1 MNAIDRIK
9 KIGERWF
16 LTEPLLFAVYCSHEF
31 VENSAIEV
39 PMRTGNMKIEF
50 APKILDKIA
59 DDVLAEYLKIEMFRI
74 LLKHPYQRQ
83 PPFAAKA
90 LLTMASNITIADVY
104 DVSREVKKQMS
115 GTEQKLPGGLC
126 FEEYYNLLLQEST
139 PNSGKSGGE
148 SQQSGDKSGQDGDA
162 SSNSG
167 AQGNGGQDGNGSGQ
181 GGDGSGADSSDSRG
195 SSGQNGGGSKGKARG
210 SSGQNN
216 RGSSGQNGGGSGGKG
231 SGASGNFDA
240 GNGSQEHRDSQISE
254 LWEDNEEACCSI
266 NEFIEVA
273 TASNNWGSVAGKL
286 QGLIKASLKVDM
298 DYRKMLSLFKTSVIS
313 SKRRLTRMRPNR
325 RAGFNAMGSR
335 YELSTNLLIAVDV
348 SGSVT
353 DKSLQFFFSVINRLF
368 KYGVEKLDVLQFD
381 AQIQGEIEPLKKAR
395 KTVKIMGR
403 GGTSFQ
409 PAADY
414 YCEHPEYDGLIYFTD
429 GYAPPPVFNTKRPI
443 DVLWVICSRQCYAEN
458 AEWIRKMKR
467 NRVTFIPRSE

>member
-1 MNAIDRIK
+1 MNALDRIK

-31 VENSAIEV
+31 VENNSIDV
-39 PMRTGNMKIEF
+39 PMRTGNMKVEF
-50 APKILDKIA
+50 SPKILDKIA
-59 DDVLAEYLKIEMFRI
+59 DDVLVEYMKIEMFRI

-83 PPFAAKA
+83 PSFAAKA
-90 LLTMASNITIADVY
+90 LLTMASNVTIADVY
-104 DVSREVKKQMS
+104 DVSREVKMQMS
-115 GTEQKLPGGLC
+115 GTELKLPGGLC
-126 FEEYYNLLLQEST
+126 FEEYYNLLLQNAA

-148 SQQSGDKSGQDGDA
+148 PQQSDDKSEQGED
-162 SSNSG
+162 
-167 AQGNGGQDGNGSGQ
+167 AQGNGGQGGESAGQDGE
-181 GGDGSGADSSDSRG
+181 
-195 SSGQNGGGSKGKARG
+195 SSGRNGGGSDG
-210 SSGQNN
+210 SSG
-216 RGSSGQNGGGSGGKG
+216 GQG
-231 SGASGNFDA
+231 A
-240 GNGSQEHRDSQISE
+240 GNSQEQRDSQISE
-254 LWEDNEEACCSI
+254 LWEENEEACCSI

-273 TASNNWGSVAGKL
+273 TESNTWGSIPGKL
-286 QGLIKASLKVDM
+286 QGLIKASLKVAM

-313 SKRRLTRMRPNR
+313 SRRRLTRMRPNR
-325 RAGFNAMGSR
+325 RFGFDAMGSR

-353 DKSLQFFFSVINRLF
+353 DRSLQFFFSVINRLF

-429 GYAPPPVFNTKRPI
+429 GYAPPPKFNTKRPI
-443 DVLWVICSRQCYAEN
+443 DVLWVLCSRQCYEKSGGR
-458 AEWIRKMKR
+458 IRNMKR

>member
-1 MNAIDRIK
+1 MNMNVIDRIK

-31 VENSAIEV
+31 VENNAIDV
-39 PMRTGNMKIEF
+39 PMRTGSMKIEF
-50 APKILDKIA
+50 SPKILDKIA
-59 DDVLAEYLKIEMFRI
+59 DDVLVEYLKIEMFRI

-104 DVSREVKKQMS
+104 DVSREVKNQMS
-115 GTEQKLPGGLC
+115 GTELKLPGGLC
-126 FEEYYNLLLQEST
+126 FEEYYNLLLQKMP

-148 SQQSGDKSGQDGDA
+148 PQQSGDKSGQEECGQGD
-162 SSNSG
+162 
-167 AQGNGGQDGNGSGQ
+167 DGNGADF
-181 GGDGSGADSSDSRG
+181 GDASSDSRG
-195 SSGQNGGGSKGKARG
+195 NGDGDNVGQDGESGDSSGEGSQSGDSNGSQGESDGNGNSGQGKSRDSSDG
-210 SSGQNN
+210 SSG
-216 RGSSGQNGGGSGGKG
+216 GQG
-231 SGASGNFDA
+231 A
-240 GNGSQEHRDSQISE
+240 GNSQEQLDSQVSE
-254 LWEDNEEACCSI
+254 LWEDNEEACCNI

-273 TASNNWGSVAGKL
+273 TASNNWGTVAGKL

-313 SKRRLTRMRPNR
+313 SRRRLTRMRPNR
-325 RAGFNAMGSR
+325 RSGFDAMGSR

-353 DKSLQFFFSVINRLF
+353 DRSLQFFFSVINRLF

-381 AQIQGEIEPLKKAR
+381 AQIQGEIQPLKKAR
-395 KTVKIMGR
+395 RTVKIMGR

-443 DVLWVICSRQCYAEN
+443 DVLWVICSRQCFAEN
-458 AEWIRKMKR
+458 AAWIRKIKR

>member
-16 LTEPLLFAVYCSHEF
+16 LTEPLLFAVYCSHVF
-31 VENSAIEV
+31 VENNSIEV

-59 DDVLAEYLKIEMFRI
+59 DDVLVEYMKIEMFRI

-83 PPFAAKA
+83 PSFAAKA

-104 DVSREVKKQMS
+104 DVSREVKMQMS
-115 GTEQKLPGGLC
+115 GTELKLPDGLC
-126 FEEYYNLLLQEST
+126 FEEYYNLLLQSAT
-139 PNSGKSGGE
+139 PNSGKSSGK
-148 SQQSGDKSGQDGDA
+148 SQKTDSGPGQGDKSE
-162 SSNSG
+162 
-167 AQGNGGQDGNGSGQ
+167 QGEGGQDGESG
-181 GGDGSGADSSDSRG
+181 G
-195 SSGQNGGGSKGKARG
+195 SSGRD
-210 SSGQNN
+210 
-216 RGSSGQNGGGSGGKG
+216 GGGSGGKG
-231 SGASGNFDA
+231 SGASGNSGA
-240 GNGSQEHRDSQISE
+240 GNSQEHRDSQVSE

-273 TASNNWGSVAGKL
+273 TASNNWGTVAGKL

-313 SKRRLTRMRPNR
+313 SRRRLTRMRPNR
-325 RAGFNAMGSR
+325 RSGFDAMGSR

-353 DKSLQFFFSVINRLF
+353 DRSLQFFFSVINRLF

-458 AEWIRKMKR
+458 STWIRKIKR

>member
-16 LTEPLLFAVYCSHEF
+16 LTEPLLFAIYCSHVF
-31 VENSAIEV
+31 VENNAIEV

-59 DDVLAEYLKIEMFRI
+59 DDVLAEYMKIEMFRI

-104 DVSREVKKQMS
+104 DVSREVKKQMN
-115 GTEQKLPGGLC
+115 GTEQKLPSGLC

-148 SQQSGDKSGQDGDA
+148 PQKTDSGPGQGDKSE
-162 SSNSG
+162 
-167 AQGNGGQDGNGSGQ
+167 QGEGGQDGNGSGQ
-181 GGDGSGADSSDSRG
+181 EGDGESGG
-195 SSGQNGGGSKGKARG
+195 SSSQNGAGSGGGNGDA
-210 SSGQNN
+210 SGQGL
-216 RGSSGQNGGGSGGKG
+216 RGKSGGKG
-231 SGASGNFDA
+231 A
-240 GNGSQEHRDSQISE
+240 GNSQEHRNSQISE

-273 TASNNWGSVAGKL
+273 TASNNWGTVAGKL

-298 DYRKMLSLFKTSVIS
+298 DYRKMLSLFKTSIIS
-313 SKRRLTRMRPNR
+313 SRRRLTRMRPNR
-325 RAGFNAMGSR
+325 RSGFDAMGSR

-353 DKSLQFFFSVINRLF
+353 DRSLQFFFSVINRLF

-395 KTVKIMGR
+395 RTVKIMGR

-409 PAADY
+409 SAADY
-414 YCEHPEYDGLIYFTD
+414 YCDHPEYDGLIYFTD
-429 GYAPPPVFNTKRPI
+429 GYAPPPKFNTKRPI

-458 AEWIRKMKR
+458 STWIRKIKR
-467 NRVTFIPRSE
+467 NRVTFIPRRE

>member
-1 MNAIDRIK
+1 MNVIERIK

-16 LTEPLLFAVYCSHEF
+16 LTEPLLFAVYCCHEF
-31 VENSAIEV
+31 VENNSIDV
-39 PMRTGNMKIEF
+39 PMRTGNIKVEF
-50 APKILDKIA
+50 SPKILDRIA
-59 DDVLAEYLKIEMFRI
+59 DDVLAEYMKIEMFRI

-83 PPFAAKA
+83 PSFAAKA

-104 DVSREVKKQMS
+104 EVPREVKKLMN
-115 GTEQKLPGGLC
+115 GAELKLPSGLC
-126 FEEYYNLLLQEST
+126 FEEYYNLLLQSAT
-139 PNSGKSGGE
+139 PNSGKFGGE
-148 SQQSGDKSGQDGDA
+148 SQKTDSGSGRGDKSGQDGD
-162 SSNSG
+162 
-167 AQGNGGQDGNGSGQ
+167 GSGSGSRGKSGGKGNQEGGESGQQ
-181 GGDGSGADSSDSRG
+181 GSDGSGADSGDASGDSRG
-195 SSGQNGGGSKGKARG
+195 SSGRD
-210 SSGQNN
+210 
-216 RGSSGQNGGGSGGKG
+216 GGGSGGKG
-231 SGASGNFDA
+231 LGASGNSGA
-240 GNGSQEHRDSQISE
+240 GNSQEHRDSQISE
-254 LWEDNEEACCSI
+254 LWEENEEACCNI

-313 SKRRLTRMRPNR
+313 SRRRLTRMRPNR
-325 RAGFNAMGSR
+325 RSGFDAMGSR

-353 DKSLQFFFSVINRLF
+353 DRSLQFFFSVINRLF

-395 KTVKIMGR
+395 RTVKIMGR

-443 DVLWVICSRQCYAEN
+443 DVLWVLCSRQCYMAN
-458 AEWIRKMKR
+458 SAWIRKIKR

>member
-1 MNAIDRIK
+1 MNALDRIK

-31 VENSAIEV
+31 VENSAIDV

-83 PPFAAKA
+83 PSFAAKA
-90 LLTMASNITIADVY
+90 LLTMASNVTIADVY
-104 DVSREVKKQMS
+104 EVPPAVKKQMS
-115 GTEQKLPGGLC
+115 GAELKLPSGLC
-126 FEEYYNLLLQEST
+126 FEEYYNLLLQNT
-139 PNSGKSGGE
+139 APNSGKSGDEPQKTDSG
-148 SQQSGDKSGQDGDA
+148 SGQGDKSEQGED
-162 SSNSG
+162 
-167 AQGNGGQDGNGSGQ
+167 AQGNGGLDGDDSGNG
-181 GGDGSGADSSDSRG
+181 
-195 SSGQNGGGSKGKARG
+195 N
-210 SSGQNN
+210 
-216 RGSSGQNGGGSGGKG
+216 
-231 SGASGNFDA
+231 
-240 GNGSQEHRDSQISE
+240 SQEHRDSQISE
-254 LWEDNEEACCSI
+254 LWEENEEACCNI

-325 RAGFNAMGSR
+325 RSGFDAMGSR

-353 DKSLQFFFSVINRLF
+353 DRSLQFFFSVINRLF

-443 DVLWVICSRQCYAEN
+443 DVLWVICSRQCYMAN
-458 AEWIRKMKR
+458 SAWIRKIKR

>member
-1 MNAIDRIK
+1 MTTLDRIK
-9 KIGERWF
+9 KISERWF

-31 VENSAIEV
+31 VENNAIDV
-39 PMRTGNMKIEF
+39 PMRTGNKKVEF
-50 APKILDKIA
+50 SPRILDRVA
-59 DDVLAEYLKIEMFRI
+59 DDVLQEYMKIEMFRI

-83 PPFAAKA
+83 PPFAEKA
-90 LLTMASNITIADVY
+90 LLTCASNVTIADVY

-115 GTEQKLPGGLC
+115 GAELDFPSGLC
-126 FEEYYNLLLQEST
+126 FEEYYNLLRQMAS
-139 PNSGKSGGE
+139 PAGGSDGE
-148 SQQSGDKSGQDGDA
+148 PQQSGDKSKQE
-162 SSNSG
+162 
-167 AQGNGGQDGNGSGQ
+167 GNGSSDSDNAGQ
-181 GGDGSGADSSDSRG
+181 GGESGG
-195 SSGQNGGGSKGKARG
+195 SSGDGSQSGDSNGSQGDSNGNI
-210 SSGQNN
+210 SSG
-216 RGSSGQNGGGSGGKG
+216 
-231 SGASGNFDA
+231 A
-240 GNGSQEHRDSQISE
+240 GNSQEHRDSQVSE
-254 LWEDNEEACCSI
+254 LWEENEEACCNI

-313 SKRRLTRMRPNR
+313 SRRRLTRMRPNR
-325 RAGFNAMGSR
+325 RFGFDAMGCR

-353 DKSLQFFFSVINRLF
+353 DRSLQFFFSVINRLF

-381 AQIQGEIEPLKKAR
+381 AQIQGDIEPLKKAR

-429 GYAPPPVFNTKRPI
+429 GYAPPPKFNTKRPI
-443 DVLWVICSRQCYAEN
+443 DVLWVLCGKQCYTAN
-458 AEWIRKMKR
+458 SAWIRKIKR

>member
-1 MNAIDRIK
+1 MSALDRIK

-16 LTEPLLFAVYCSHEF
+16 LTEPLLFTIYCSHEL
-31 VENSAIEV
+31 VENNSIEV
-39 PMRTGNMKIEF
+39 PMRTGNMKVEF
-50 APKILDKIA
+50 APKILDRIA
-59 DDVLAEYLKIEMFRI
+59 DDMLAEYMKIEMFRI

-83 PPFAAKA
+83 PSFAAKA

-104 DVSREVKKQMS
+104 EVPPAVKKQMS
-115 GTEQKLPGGLC
+115 GTEQKLPSGLC
-126 FEEYYNLLLQEST
+126 FEEYYNLLLQNST
-139 PNSGKSGGE
+139 PNSGKSGGKPQKTD
-148 SQQSGDKSGQDGDA
+148 SGSGRGDKSKQGED
-162 SSNSG
+162 
-167 AQGNGGQDGNGSGQ
+167 AQGEGGQ
-181 GGDGSGADSSDSRG
+181 GGESSQQGNNDSGADSGEGSQGGDASSDSRG
-195 SSGQNGGGSKGKARG
+195 NDDGNGSKG
-210 SSGQNN
+210 N
-216 RGSSGQNGGGSGGKG
+216 
-231 SGASGNFDA
+231 
-240 GNGSQEHRDSQISE
+240 SQEYRDSQISE
-254 LWEDNEEACCSI
+254 LWEDNEEACCKI

-313 SKRRLTRMRPNR
+313 SRRRLTRMRPNR
-325 RAGFNAMGSR
+325 RFGFDAMGSR

-353 DKSLQFFFSVINRLF
+353 DRSLQFFFSVINRLF

-381 AQIQGEIEPLKKAR
+381 AQIQGDIEPLKKAR

-414 YCEHPEYDGLIYFTD
+414 YCDHPEYDGLIYFTD
-429 GYAPPPVFNTKRPI
+429 GYAPPPIFNTKRPI

-458 AEWIRKMKR
+458 STWIRKIKR
-467 NRVTFIPRSE
+467 NRVTFIPRTE

>member
-1 MNAIDRIK
+1 MNALDRIK

-16 LTEPLLFAVYCSHEF
+16 LTEPLLFAVYCCHEF
-31 VENSAIEV
+31 VENNSIDV
-39 PMRTGNMKIEF
+39 PMRTDNMKVEF
-50 APKILDKIA
+50 SPKILDRIA
-59 DDVLAEYLKIEMFRI
+59 DDMPAEYMNIEMFRI

-83 PPFAAKA
+83 PSFATKA
-90 LLTMASNITIADVY
+90 LLTMASNVTIADVY
-104 DVSREVKKQMS
+104 EVPPAVKKQMS
-115 GTEQKLPGGLC
+115 GAELKLPSGLC
-126 FEEYYNLLLQEST
+126 FEEYYNLLLQNT
-139 PNSGKSGGE
+139 APNSGKSGDEPQKKDSGPG
-148 SQQSGDKSGQDGDA
+148 QGDKSERDGDD
-162 SSNSG
+162 SG
-167 AQGNGGQDGNGSGQ
+167 AGN
-181 GGDGSGADSSDSRG
+181 
-195 SSGQNGGGSKGKARG
+195 
-210 SSGQNN
+210 
-216 RGSSGQNGGGSGGKG
+216 
-231 SGASGNFDA
+231 
-240 GNGSQEHRDSQISE
+240 SQEHRDSQISE
-254 LWEDNEEACCSI
+254 LWEENEEACCNI

-313 SKRRLTRMRPNR
+313 SRRRLTRMRPNR
-325 RAGFNAMGSR
+325 RSGFDAMGSR

-353 DKSLQFFFSVINRLF
+353 DRSLQFFFSVINRLF

-443 DVLWVICSRQCYAEN
+443 DVLWVICSRQCYMAN
-458 AEWIRKMKR
+458 SAWIRKIKR
-467 NRVTFIPRSE
+467 NRVTFIPRNE

>member
-1 MNAIDRIK
+1 MNALDRIK
-9 KIGERWF
+9 KSGERWF

-31 VENSAIEV
+31 VENNSIDV
-39 PMRTGNMKIEF
+39 PMRTGNKKVEF
-50 APKILDKIA
+50 SPKILDRIA
-59 DDVLAEYLKIEMFRI
+59 DDVLAEYMKIEMFRI

-83 PPFAAKA
+83 PSFATKA
-90 LLTMASNITIADVY
+90 LLTMASNVTIADVY
-104 DVSREVKKQMS
+104 EVPREVKKLMS
-115 GTEQKLPGGLC
+115 GVELKLPSGLC
-126 FEEYYNLLLQEST
+126 FEEYYNLLLQNT
-139 PNSGKSGGE
+139 APNSGKSGDEPQKTDSG
-148 SQQSGDKSGQDGDA
+148 SGRGDKSGQEEGGRDGDD
-162 SSNSG
+162 SG
-167 AQGNGGQDGNGSGQ
+167 AGN
-181 GGDGSGADSSDSRG
+181 
-195 SSGQNGGGSKGKARG
+195 
-210 SSGQNN
+210 
-216 RGSSGQNGGGSGGKG
+216 
-231 SGASGNFDA
+231 
-240 GNGSQEHRDSQISE
+240 SQEHRDSQISE
-254 LWEDNEEACCSI
+254 LWEENEEACCNI

-313 SKRRLTRMRPNR
+313 SKRRLTRMWPNR
-325 RAGFNAMGSR
+325 RSGFDAMGSR

-353 DKSLQFFFSVINRLF
+353 DRSLQFFFSVINRLF

-381 AQIQGEIEPLKKAR
+381 SQIQGEIEPLKKAR

-429 GYAPPPVFNTKRPI
+429 GYAPPPKFNTKRPI
-443 DVLWVICSRQCYAEN
+443 DVLWVLCSRQCYMAN
-458 AEWIRKMKR
+458 SAWIRKIKR

>member
-1 MNAIDRIK
+1 MNALDRIK

-39 PMRTGNMKIEF
+39 PMRTGNMKVEF
-50 APKILDKIA
+50 SPKILDRIA
-59 DDVLAEYLKIEMFRI
+59 DDVLAEYMKIEMFRI

-148 SQQSGDKSGQDGDA
+148 SQKTDSGPGQGDKSE
-162 SSNSG
+162 
-167 AQGNGGQDGNGSGQ
+167 QGEGGQDGNGSGQ
-181 GGDGSGADSSDSRG
+181 EGDGESG
-195 SSGQNGGGSKGKARG
+195 G

-216 RGSSGQNGGGSGGKG
+216 RGSSGRDGGGSGGKG
-231 SGASGNFDA
+231 SGASGNSGA
-240 GNGSQEHRDSQISE
+240 GNSQEHRNSQISE

-273 TASNNWGSVAGKL
+273 TASNNWGTVAGKL

-325 RAGFNAMGSR
+325 RSGFDAMGSR

-458 AEWIRKMKR
+458 AAWIRKMKR

>member
-1 MNAIDRIK
+1 MNALDRIK

-16 LTEPLLFAVYCSHEF
+16 LTEPLLFAVYCCHEF
-31 VENSAIEV
+31 VENNSIDV
-39 PMRTGNMKIEF
+39 PMRTGNMKVEF
-50 APKILDKIA
+50 SPKILDRIA
-59 DDVLAEYLKIEMFRI
+59 DDVLAEYMKIEMFRI

-83 PPFAAKA
+83 PSFATKA
-90 LLTMASNITIADVY
+90 LLTMASNVTIADVY
-104 DVSREVKKQMS
+104 EVPREVKKLMS
-115 GTEQKLPGGLC
+115 GVELKLPSGLC
-126 FEEYYNLLLQEST
+126 FEEYYNLLLQNT
-139 PNSGKSGGE
+139 APNSGKSGDEPQKTDSG
-148 SQQSGDKSGQDGDA
+148 SGRGDKSGQEEGGRDGDD
-162 SSNSG
+162 SG
-167 AQGNGGQDGNGSGQ
+167 AGN
-181 GGDGSGADSSDSRG
+181 
-195 SSGQNGGGSKGKARG
+195 
-210 SSGQNN
+210 
-216 RGSSGQNGGGSGGKG
+216 
-231 SGASGNFDA
+231 
-240 GNGSQEHRDSQISE
+240 SQEHRDSQISE
-254 LWEDNEEACCSI
+254 LWEENEEACCNI

-273 TASNNWGSVAGKL
+273 TASNNWGSVASKL

-313 SKRRLTRMRPNR
+313 SRRRLTRMRPNR
-325 RAGFNAMGSR
+325 RSGFDAMGSR

-353 DKSLQFFFSVINRLF
+353 DRSLQFFFSVINRLF

-443 DVLWVICSRQCYAEN
+443 DVLWVICSRQCYMAN
-458 AEWIRKMKR
+458 SAWIRKIKR
-467 NRVTFIPRSE
+467 NRVTFIPRNE

>member
-39 PMRTGNMKIEF
+39 PMRTGNMKVEF
-50 APKILDKIA
+50 APKILDWIA
-59 DDVLAEYLKIEMFRI
+59 DDMLAEYMKIEMFRI

-83 PPFAAKA
+83 PPFATKA
-90 LLTMASNITIADVY
+90 LLTMASNVTIADVY
-104 DVSREVKKQMS
+104 DVSRVVKKQMS
-115 GTEQKLPGGLC
+115 GTELKFPSGLC
-126 FEEYYNLLLQEST
+126 FEEYYNLLLQNST
-139 PNSGKSGGE
+139 PNSGKSSGEPQKTDSGSGRGDKSKQGEDAQGEGGQGGE
-148 SQQSGDKSGQDGDA
+148 SSQQGNND
-162 SSNSG
+162 SG
-167 AQGNGGQDGNGSGQ
+167 ADSGEGSQ
-181 GGDGSGADSSDSRG
+181 GGDASSDSRG
-195 SSGQNGGGSKGKARG
+195 NDDGNGSKG
-210 SSGQNN
+210 N
-216 RGSSGQNGGGSGGKG
+216 
-231 SGASGNFDA
+231 
-240 GNGSQEHRDSQISE
+240 SQEQRDSQVSE
-254 LWEDNEEACCSI
+254 LWEDNEEACCKI

-313 SKRRLTRMRPNR
+313 SRRRLTRMRPNR
-325 RAGFNAMGSR
+325 RFGFDAMGSR

-353 DKSLQFFFSVINRLF
+353 DRSLQFFFSVINRLF

-381 AQIQGEIEPLKKAR
+381 AQIQGDIEPLKKAR

-414 YCEHPEYDGLIYFTD
+414 YCDHPEYDGLIYFTD

-458 AEWIRKMKR
+458 STWIRKIKR

>member
-31 VENSAIEV
+31 VENNSIEV

-50 APKILDKIA
+50 APKILDRIA

-115 GTEQKLPGGLC
+115 GVELGLPGGLC
-126 FEEYYNLLLQEST
+126 FEEYYNLLKQDVT

-148 SQQSGDKSGQDGDA
+148 SQQSGDKSGQDGDG
-162 SSNSG
+162 S
-167 AQGNGGQDGNGSGQ
+167 GNGNQEGGESGQQ
-181 GGDGSGADSSDSRG
+181 GGDGSG
-195 SSGQNGGGSKGKARG
+195 G

-216 RGSSGQNGGGSGGKG
+216 RGSSGRDGGGSGGKG
-231 SGASGNFDA
+231 SGASGNSGA
-240 GNGSQEHRDSQISE
+240 GNSQEHRDSQISE
-254 LWEDNEEACCSI
+254 LWEDNEEACCNI

-273 TASNNWGSVAGKL
+273 TASNNWGTVAGKL

-298 DYRKMLSLFKTSVIS
+298 DYRNMLSLFKTSVIS

-325 RAGFNAMGSR
+325 RSGFDAMGSR

-353 DKSLQFFFSVINRLF
+353 DRSLQFFFSVINRLF
-368 KYGVEKLDVLQFD
+368 KYRVEKLDVLQFD

-467 NRVTFIPRSE
+467 NRVTFIPGSE

>member
-1 MNAIDRIK
+1 MNALDRIK

-31 VENSAIEV
+31 VENNSIDV
-39 PMRTGNMKIEF
+39 PMRTGNMKVEF
-50 APKILDKIA
+50 SPKILDKIA
-59 DDVLAEYLKIEMFRI
+59 DDVLVEYMKIEMFRI

-83 PPFAAKA
+83 PTFAAKA
-90 LLTMASNITIADVY
+90 LLTMASNVTIADVY
-104 DVSREVKKQMS
+104 DVSREVKMQMS
-115 GTEQKLPGGLC
+115 GTELKLPGGLC
-126 FEEYYNLLLQEST
+126 FEEYYNLLLQNAT

-148 SQQSGDKSGQDGDA
+148 PQQSDDKSEQGED
-162 SSNSG
+162 
-167 AQGNGGQDGNGSGQ
+167 AQGNGAQGGESAGQDGECSG
-181 GGDGSGADSSDSRG
+181 R
-195 SSGQNGGGSKGKARG
+195 NGGGSDG
-210 SSGQNN
+210 SSG
-216 RGSSGQNGGGSGGKG
+216 GQG
-231 SGASGNFDA
+231 A
-240 GNGSQEHRDSQISE
+240 GNSQEQRDSQISE
-254 LWEDNEEACCSI
+254 LWEENEEACCSI

-273 TASNNWGSVAGKL
+273 TESNTWGSIPGKL

-313 SKRRLTRMRPNR
+313 SRRRLTRMRPNR
-325 RAGFNAMGSR
+325 RFGFDAMGSR

-429 GYAPPPVFNTKRPI
+429 GYAPPPKFNTKRPI
-443 DVLWVICSRQCYAEN
+443 DVLWVLCSRQCYEKSGG
-458 AEWIRKMKR
+458 WIRNMKR

>member
-1 MNAIDRIK
+1 M
-9 KIGERWF
+9 
-16 LTEPLLFAVYCSHEF
+16 
-31 VENSAIEV
+31 
-39 PMRTGNMKIEF
+39 PMRTDNMKVEF
-50 APKILDKIA
+50 SPKILDRIA
-59 DDVLAEYLKIEMFRI
+59 DDVLAEYMKIEMFRI

-83 PPFAAKA
+83 PSFATKA

-115 GTEQKLPGGLC
+115 GTEQKLPDGLC
-126 FEEYYNLLLQEST
+126 FEEYYNLLLQSAT

-148 SQQSGDKSGQDGDA
+148 PQKKDSSPGQGDKSERDGDD
-162 SSNSG
+162 SG
-167 AQGNGGQDGNGSGQ
+167 AGN
-181 GGDGSGADSSDSRG
+181 
-195 SSGQNGGGSKGKARG
+195 
-210 SSGQNN
+210 
-216 RGSSGQNGGGSGGKG
+216 
-231 SGASGNFDA
+231 
-240 GNGSQEHRDSQISE
+240 SQEHRDSQISE
-254 LWEDNEEACCSI
+254 LWEENEEACCNI

-298 DYRKMLSLFKTSVIS
+298 DYRKMLSLFKT
-313 SKRRLTRMRPNR
+313 
-325 RAGFNAMGSR
+325 
-335 YELSTNLLIAVDV
+335 
-348 SGSVT
+348 
-353 DKSLQFFFSVINRLF
+353 SVINRLF

-429 GYAPPPVFNTKRPI
+429 GYAPPPKFNTKRPI
-443 DVLWVICSRQCYAEN
+443 DVLWVLCSRQCYMAN
-458 AEWIRKMKR
+458 SAWIRKIKR